1 MCNLNE
7 KGHTWCFHCI
17 TPNWNVPPKDRT
29 PPSSAVRGEP
39 RILQIVTL
47 LLRPGPSIFRDSIQ
61 SYVLEVEKE
70 TEELLVQQLRLYMHE
85 LQSQFHPDIRALM
98 EILRPLGR
106 EWLHCCPTAAAWGL
120 LGAAVGAASCKTAA
134 CWSLCC
140 SRERAALLVGPLR
153 ASSGERVF
161 FLLDIA
167 SE

>member
-47 LLRPGPSIFRDSIQ
+47 LLRPRPSIFRDSIQ
-61 SYVLEVEKE
+61 SYVLEVERE

-85 LQSQFHPDIRALM
+85 LQSQFPSRHQSADGNPAPI
-98 EILRPLGR
+98 G
-106 EWLHCCPTAAAWGL
+106 T
-120 LGAAVGAASCKTAA
+120 GA
-134 CWSLCC
+134 
-140 SRERAALLVGPLR
+140 AALLPHCCCLGPPRSCGGFCKLQDSHLLEPLLQQR
-153 ASSGERVF
+153 AGSPPCGTTESQQR
-161 FLLDIA
+161 
-167 SE
+167 